1 MNVDEISRLIE
12 LLDNSSLAELQWN
25 HEGERLLLKKQG
37 PPPAAVAYAP
47 PPVGAAPV
55 QSSPAPAP
63 TPGPAPA
70 TASTPVA
77 ETGLVEVKSP
87 MVGTFYRSASP
98 DSPPY
103 VEEGGRV
110 EKGRA
115 ICIIEAMKL
124 MNEIE
129 SEVSGTV
136 VKICVPNES
145 PVEFGTVLFL
155 VRAT

>member
-12 LLDNSSLAELQWN
+12 LLDDSSLAELQWT

-37 PPPAAVAYAP
+37 SAPAMVAVAPMPVGTAPVQAPAPPPASAQVP
-47 PPVGAAPV
+47 
-55 QSSPAPAP
+55 SAPA
-63 TPGPAPA
+63 
-70 TASTPVA
+70 A
-77 ETGLVEVKSP
+77 ETGLVEVRSP

-98 DSPPY
+98 DTAPY

-110 EKGRA
+110 EKGRT
-115 ICIIEAMKL
+115 ICIVEAMKL

-136 VKICVPNES
+136 VKICVQNES

-155 VRAT
+155 VRTT

>member
-12 LLDNSSLAELQWN
+12 LLDKSSVAELQWN
-25 HEGERLLLKKQG
+25 SEGERLLLKKQG
-37 PPPAAVAYAP
+37 LAPVAAVAS
-47 PPVGAAPV
+47 VAAPV
-55 QSSPAPAP
+55 AAPVPVVSAAPASVSAAPAPAIE
-63 TPGPAPA
+63 
-70 TASTPVA
+70 S
-77 ETGLVEVKSP
+77 GLVEVKSP
-87 MVGTFYRSASP
+87 MVGTFYRAASP
-98 DSPPY
+98 DTPPY

-110 EKGRA
+110 EKGKS

-129 SEVSGTV
+129 SDVSGTV

-155 VRAT
+155 VRPS

>member
-12 LLDNSSLAELQWN
+12 LLDKSSVAELQWKG
-25 HEGERLLLKKQG
+25 EGESLLLKKQG
-37 PPPAAVAYAP
+37 LAPVAAAALP
-47 PPVGAAPV
+47 QLSPVVAAPTSASAPT
-55 QSSPAPAP
+55 QASPA
-63 TPGPAPA
+63 
-70 TASTPVA
+70 A

-87 MVGTFYRSASP
+87 MVGTFYRAASP
-98 DSPPY
+98 ETPSY
-103 VEEGGRV
+103 VEEGGRI
-110 EKGRA
+110 EKGKS

-136 VKICVPNES
+136 IKICMPNES

-155 VRAT
+155 VRPA

>member
-1 MNVDEISRLIE
+1 MNVDEISRLVE
-12 LLDNSSLAELQWN
+12 LLDKSSVAELQWN
-25 HEGERLLLKKQG
+25 SEGERLLLRKQG
-37 PPPAAVAYAP
+37 PAPVVSTAVAPPAAPPQAAASAAVPVAGSA
-47 PPVGAAPV
+47 
-55 QSSPAPAP
+55 
-63 TPGPAPA
+63 GPA
-70 TASTPVA
+70 V

-87 MVGTFYRSASP
+87 MVGTFYRAASP
-98 DSPPY
+98 DTPPY
-103 VEEGGRV
+103 VEENGRV
-110 EKGRA
+110 EKGKS

-155 VRAT
+155 VRPA

>member
-12 LLDNSSLAELQWN
+12 LLDKSSVAELQWN
-25 HEGERLLLKKQG
+25 REGERLLLKKQG
-37 PPPAAVAYAP
+37 HAPVAATVALPAVASV
-47 PPVGAAPV
+47 PVAAPV
-55 QSSPAPAP
+55 GLPAP
-63 TPGPAPA
+63 TPSTLAAEPA
-70 TASTPVA
+70 V

-87 MVGTFYRSASP
+87 MVGTFYRAASP
-98 DSPPY
+98 ETPSY

-110 EKGRA
+110 EKGKS

-155 VRAT
+155 VRPA

>member
-25 HEGERLLLKKQG
+25 HEGERLLLRKQG
-37 PPPAAVAYAP
+37 LPQVAVAYAP
-47 PPVGAAPV
+47 APVGPVGAQV
-55 QSSPAPAP
+55 PAPPPPPAA
-63 TPGPAPA
+63 GPSAPA
-70 TASTPVA
+70 A
-77 ETGLVEVKSP
+77 ETGLVEVRSP

-98 DSPPY
+98 DSAPY

-110 EKGRA
+110 EKGRS

-155 VRAT
+155 VRAS

>member
-12 LLDNSSLAELQWN
+12 LLDDSSLAELQWT

-37 PPPAAVAYAP
+37 PASATVAFAP
-47 PPVGAAPV
+47 TPVGAAPV
-55 QSSPAPAP
+55 AAPAPAP
-63 TPGPAPA
+63 APAAPAPPA
-70 TASTPVA
+70 AAA

-98 DSPPY
+98 DTAPY

-110 EKGRA
+110 EKGRT
-115 ICIIEAMKL
+115 ICIVEAMKL

-155 VRAT
+155 VRAA

>member
-12 LLDNSSLAELQWN
+12 LLDKSSVAELQWN
-25 HEGERLLLKKQG
+25 SEGERLLLKKQG
-37 PPPAAVAYAP
+37 LAPVVPATAPAAAPVAAPAQVLPAAPAAVSAT
-47 PPVGAAPV
+47 
-55 QSSPAPAP
+55 PAP
-63 TPGPAPA
+63 TVEA
-70 TASTPVA
+70 
-77 ETGLVEVKSP
+77 GLVEVKSP
-87 MVGTFYRSASP
+87 MVGTFYRAASP
-98 DSPPY
+98 DTPPY

-110 EKGRA
+110 EKGKS

-155 VRAT
+155 VRPA

>member
-12 LLDNSSLAELQWN
+12 LLDKSSVAELQWKG
-25 HEGERLLLKKQG
+25 EGESLLLKKQG
-37 PPPAAVAYAP
+37 LAPIAAVQSNPAP
-47 PPVGAAPV
+47 AMAAAPV
-55 QSSPAPAP
+55 AVAAPVSALSPTAPAVE
-63 TPGPAPA
+63 A
-70 TASTPVA
+70 
-77 ETGLVEVKSP
+77 GLVEVKSP
-87 MVGTFYRSASP
+87 MVGTFYRAASP
-98 DSPPY
+98 DTPPY
-103 VEEGGRV
+103 VDEGGRV
-110 EKGRA
+110 EKGKS

-155 VRAT
+155 VRPA